1 MSRDLEDGQGAVD
14 SAIAAAAAAAGG
26 GEGSNEAAAGGGGG
40 REAGDAHDNDVVM
53 PGFRFH
59 PTEEE
64 LIEFY
69 LRRKVEGKLFNVEL
83 IAFLDLYRFDPWEL
97 PAMAVMGGKEWFF
110 YVPRDRKYRNGD
122 RPNRVTA
129 SGYWKATGA
138 DRMIRGENNRPIG
151 LKKTLVFY
159 SGKAPKG
166 VRSSWIMNEYR
177 LPPPAADADPLIP
190 KSEISL
196 CRVYKRSGIDD
207 GHGQSSSSTQ
217 ASSGRRISSRTGAP
231 TGRHGSSPSS
241 TPLSPTQ
248 LSPTQHLQLSSFH
261 LLQGECSSSSPPA
274 PIVDQVVA
282 AVHSAPPQ
290 LLPPPRPCTFAPA
303 PAVALPQ
310 RAHGAAALGSTY
322 SSLLSMAGSSR
333 PIDDELNTLVGPGQA
348 QAYANLSAATGSH
361 FLPLMPVPPPMPQ
374 MTPLGALPAMVPPP
388 PLPSVTDKLS
398 WDWSLVPDAAARDY
412 NASDFK

>member
-1 MSRDLEDGQGAVD
+1 MSRDLEDGHVAVG
-14 SAIAAAAAAAGG
+14 SVIAAGG
-26 GEGSNEAAAGGGGG
+26 EAAVGGGG
-40 REAGDAHDNDVVM
+40 EAGDAHDNDVVM

-69 LRRKVEGKLFNVEL
+69 LRRKVEGKRFNVEL

-177 LPPPAADADPLIP
+177 LPPPPTDAGPLIP

-196 CRVYKRSGIDD
+196 CRVYKRSGIED

-217 ASSGRRISSRTGAP
+217 ASSARRTSSRTGVP
-231 TGRHGSSPSS
+231 TTTVRHGSSPSS

-248 LSPTQHLQLSSFH
+248 QLRSFH
-261 LLQGECSSSSPPA
+261 LLQGECSSASPPA
-274 PIVDQVVA
+274 PIMDHQVVT
-282 AVHSAPPQ
+282 VHSAPPPQ
-290 LLPPPRPCTFAPA
+290 LLPHPMPCTYAPVTTMSTAEAA
-303 PAVALPQ
+303 PQSAQAGAATALPSTYSLLNM
-310 RAHGAAALGSTY
+310 AAGAAA
-322 SSLLSMAGSSR
+322 MAVSSR
-333 PIDDELNTLVGPGQA
+333 SVDELSTLVGPTPTQ
-348 QAYANLSAATGSH
+348 QAYASLSAATGGH
-361 FLPLMPVPPPMPQ
+361 LLPLLTTPPPPMLQ
-374 MTPLGALPAMVPPP
+374 MTPHGALPIVAPPSSS
-388 PLPSVTDKLS
+388 SVADKLS
-398 WDWSLVPDAAARDY
+398 WDWNPIPDTTDRDY
-412 NASDFK
+412 NPSGFK

>member
-1 MSRDLEDGQGAVD
+1 MSRDLEDGQGAID
-14 SAIAAAAAAAGG
+14 SAIVAAAGG
-26 GEGSNEAAAGGGGG
+26 GEGSIEAAAAGGGG
-40 REAGDAHDNDVVM
+40 EAAGDTHDNDVVM

-69 LRRKVEGKLFNVEL
+69 LRRKVEGKRFNVEL

-217 ASSGRRISSRTGAP
+217 ASSGRRISSRTGVP

-248 LSPTQHLQLSSFH
+248 QLSSFH
-261 LLQGECSSSSPPA
+261 LLQGECSSASPPA
-274 PIVDQVVA
+274 PIMDQVVT
-282 AVHSAPPQ
+282 VHSAPPQ
-290 LLPPPRPCTFAPA
+290 LLPPPRPCTYAPA
-303 PAVALPQ
+303 ATIRSAAAVAPQ
-310 RAHGAAALGSTY
+310 RAQGAAALASTY
-322 SSLLSMAGSSR
+322 SSLFNMAAAATMAGVSR
-333 PIDDELNTLVGPGQA
+333 PPIDELSTLVGPGQA
-348 QAYANLSAATGSH
+348 GYATLSAATGSH
-361 FLPLMPVPPPMPQ
+361 FLPLMPAPPPIPQ
-374 MTPLGALPAMVPPP
+374 MTPLGALPMVQPP
-388 PLPSVTDKLS
+388 PSVTDKLS
-398 WDWSLVPDAAARDY
+398 WDWNPVPDTAARDY
-412 NASDFK
+412 DASGFK